1 MIYYVSSS
9 AERGGDGSPD
19 RPFMKIGQAAE
30 IAKAGDEILV
40 KPGIYREYVNPQN
53 SGTEEHPIVYHSL
66 EPLGAVITGSGQPYS
81 L

>member
-40 KPGIYREYVNPQN
+40 KPGIYREYVNP
-53 SGTEEHPIVYHSL
+53 
-66 EPLGAVITGSGQPYS
+66 
-81 L
+81 